1 MQRSLR
7 QVQTA
12 ASRRSISRWHF
23 ATLVSLGLMFQ
34 PGAFL
39 TTAAIAHG
47 QESEKKTPPPVV
59 IPEQKPGEADFDKA
73 IQLRLSVQT
82 LEQLNEVIAL
92 VDSAIKKGLSTGS
105 EESAKVFLA
114 SAYKQRVE
122 ISMRQLMQGPRNRAT
137 VSKLLGELLD
147 DLTRS
152 IELDPGLVE
161 AYLIKVAILRDRQE
175 FAEAMDVINAAIAHM
190 EPRLER
196 NAKSAAFRENLAKLY
211 VTRATLQDEPE
222 AQVADMDKA
231 VEANPAD
238 PNIIKQLLALLESQ
252 QKFDRLLTVL
262 DTALEYNPDSLE
274 FMLSKIS
281 VLLRLGK
288 SDEAMAF
295 SNQSIEQ
302 STSDEVKAGLL
313 RQRSLLHQLADK
325 NDLAKADL
333 DASLELAKD
342 NIPSMLLRAR
352 LSVEMDNMD
361 EAKKDIQAI
370 LDLDEQNADAILL
383 RADIAAA
390 SEEFDAAITDYRALI
405 ARVPAG
411 TPQREELL
419 MKLGIVF
426 WQSNR
431 HSQALRILDQVIQ
444 ANDANWQAHRLQ
456 GEILLSQGEH
466 ADAVIAYEKA
476 LNLMPEAVSSE
487 IRSSLLNN
495 LSWLLATSPIDEV
508 RDGNRSLELGL
519 QACELTKYSQ
529 AHILSTLAAAYAEQ
543 GNFEKAIEFSE
554 KAVELGRKDGNE
566 QLEQLE
572 SELKSYRDKKP
583 WREKQEAKPEVKSDA
598 KPKAAIPLPSG
609 TGT

>member
-7 QVQTA
+7 TIPDAITSRPIARTRFA
-12 ASRRSISRWHF
+12 ALLAIGLWFPPAMLLSSH
-23 ATLVSLGLMFQ
+23 ATV
-34 PGAFL
+34 
-39 TTAAIAHG
+39 IG
-47 QESEKKTPPPVV
+47 QETETKKPPQVV

-73 IQLRLSVQT
+73 IQLRLNVQT
-82 LEQLNEVIAL
+82 LEQLNEVIEL
-92 VDSAIKKGLSTGS
+92 IDSAIKKGLSAGS

-161 AYLIKVAILRDRQE
+161 SYLIKVAILRDRQE
-175 FAEAMDVINAAIAHM
+175 FGEALDVINAGIAEM

-211 VTRATLQDEPE
+211 ITRATLQDEP
-222 AQVADMDKA
+222 ASQVADMEKA
-231 VEANPAD
+231 VETNPAD
-238 PNIIKQLLALLESQ
+238 PNIVKQLLALLESQ
-252 QKFDRLLTVL
+252 QKFDRLLAVL
-262 DTALEYNPDSLE
+262 DMALEYNPDALE
-274 FMLSKIS
+274 FLLSKIS

-288 SDEAMAF
+288 SEEAMAF
-295 SNQSIEQ
+295 STQSIDQ

-313 RQRSLLHQLADK
+313 RQRSLLHQVAGNK
-325 NDLAKADL
+325 ELAKADL

-352 LSVEMDNMD
+352 LSVEMDNM
-361 EAKKDIQAI
+361 EGAKKDIQAI

-390 SEEFDAAITDYRALI
+390 TEEFDAAISDYRSLI

-419 MKLGIVF
+419 MKLGLVF

-495 LSWLLATSPIDEV
+495 LSWLLATSPLDDV

-572 SELKSYRDKKP
+572 EELKSYRDKKP
-583 WREKQEAKPEVKSDA
+583 WREKQEAKPEVKSEA

>member
-1 MQRSLR
+1 MQRSFR
-7 QVQTA
+7 RVQTA
-12 ASRRSISRWHF
+12 SSLRSISRWRF
-23 ATLVSLGLMFQ
+23 ASLLSLGLMFQ
-34 PGAFL
+34 TCDFL
-39 TTAAIAHG
+39 TTTAFVHG
-47 QESEKKTPPPVV
+47 QDSEKKTPPAVV

-73 IQLRLSVQT
+73 IQLRLNVQT
-82 LEQLNEVIAL
+82 LEQLNEVISL
-92 VDSAIKKGLSTGS
+92 VDSAIKKGLSAAS

-147 DLTRS
+147 DLTLS

-161 AYLIKVAILRDRQE
+161 SYLIKVAILRDRQE
-175 FAEAMDVINAAIAHM
+175 FAEALDVINAAIAHM
-190 EPRLER
+190 EPRLEK

-252 QKFDRLLTVL
+252 QKFDRLLAVL

-383 RADIAAA
+383 RADIASATQDF
-390 SEEFDAAITDYRALI
+390 EAAITDYRALI

-431 HSQALRILDQVIQ
+431 HSQALRILDQVLQ

-543 GNFEKAIEFSE
+543 GNFEKAVEFSE

-598 KPKAAIPLPSG
+598 KPKPAIPLPSG
-609 TGT
+609 SGT

>member
-1 MQRSLR
+1 
-7 QVQTA
+7 
-12 ASRRSISRWHF
+12 
-23 ATLVSLGLMFQ
+23 MFQ
-34 PGAFL
+34 TCDFL
-39 TTAAIAHG
+39 TTTAFVHG
-47 QESEKKTPPPVV
+47 QDSEKKTPPAVV

-73 IQLRLSVQT
+73 IQLRLNVQT
-82 LEQLNEVIAL
+82 LEQLNEVISL
-92 VDSAIKKGLSTGS
+92 VDSAIKKGLSAAS

-147 DLTRS
+147 DLTLS

-161 AYLIKVAILRDRQE
+161 SYLIKVAILRDRQE
-175 FAEAMDVINAAIAHM
+175 FAEALDVINAAIAHM
-190 EPRLER
+190 EPRLEK

-252 QKFDRLLTVL
+252 QKFDRLLAVL

-383 RADIAAA
+383 RADIASATQDF
-390 SEEFDAAITDYRALI
+390 EAAITDYRALI

-431 HSQALRILDQVIQ
+431 HSQALRILDQVLQ

-598 KPKAAIPLPSG
+598 KPKPAIPLPSG
-609 TGT
+609 SGT